1 MDIKLEKKTGWKAL
15 FQKKNIPYAVAAVFI
30 ILVIS
35 LLLRDN
41 SSTLRVDANILTI
54 SPVEQTEFNDYVRL
68 SGAVKPITTVQISP
82 METGLV
88 ERIVAEEGTMVKK
101 GDVIVELSNNNL
113 SMQILN
119 SEADL
124 AEKQNILRNTLI
136 QMEKDRLSLR
146 QEQMQLDMEVERKR
160 RTFENNDVLYKKDLL
175 AREVWLQS
183 KEDYEYSVKRRA
195 LVMERQKQDSLYRTN
210 QVKQMDSD
218 LQSMSRNMQLIRQ
231 RVDNLCVKAPIDGE
245 VGALDVVLGRN
256 VGSGSSI
263 GQINDMSAFK
273 VATLIDEHYIDR
285 IVVGLPATIERQERK
300 YDMVIRKVYPEVSGG
315 QFRADFTFAGDIPE
329 NIRIGQ
335 TYHINLQL
343 GEASEAV
350 IIPRGAFY
358 QTTGGSWI
366 YVVDPSGEKA
376 YRRDIRIGRQNPQHY
391 EVLEGLEPGEKVITS
406 AYENFGSHDV
416 LILKR

>member
-30 ILVIS
+30 ILVVS

-136 QMEKDRLSLR
+136 SMEQQRLTLR
-146 QEQMQLDMEVERKR
+146 QEQ
-160 RTFENNDVLYKKDLL
+160 
-175 AREVWLQS
+175 
-183 KEDYEYSVKRRA
+183 
-195 LVMERQKQDSLYRTN
+195 
-210 QVKQMDSD
+210 
-218 LQSMSRNMQLIRQ
+218 
-231 RVDNLCVKAPIDGE
+231 
-245 VGALDVVLGRN
+245 
-256 VGSGSSI
+256 
-263 GQINDMSAFK
+263 
-273 VATLIDEHYIDR
+273 
-285 IVVGLPATIERQERK
+285 
-300 YDMVIRKVYPEVSGG
+300 
-315 QFRADFTFAGDIPE
+315 
-329 NIRIGQ
+329 
-335 TYHINLQL
+335 LQL
-343 GEASEAV
+343 ELD
-350 IIPRGAFY
+350 
-358 QTTGGSWI
+358 GG
-366 YVVDPSGEKA
+366 
-376 YRRDIRIGRQNPQHY
+376 
-391 EVLEGLEPGEKVITS
+391 ITID
-406 AYENFGSHDV
+406 FDK
-416 LILKR
+416 LKGML